1 MDVDQTNLLEAMKCH
16 ETWHVNPPTHS
27 ENVKVSKKA
36 TPVGGGGAIIGSP
49 AKTA

>member
-1 MDVDQTNLLEAMKCH
+1 MDVDQTNLLETMKCL
-16 ETWHVNPPTHS
+16 ETRHVNPPTDS

-36 TPVGGGGAIIGSP
+36 TPGGGGGAIMGSP